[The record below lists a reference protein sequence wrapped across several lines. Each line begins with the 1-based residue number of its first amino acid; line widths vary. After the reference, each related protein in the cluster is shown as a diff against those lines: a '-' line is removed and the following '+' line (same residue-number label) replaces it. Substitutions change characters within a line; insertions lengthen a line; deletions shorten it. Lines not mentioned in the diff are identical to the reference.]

1 MGGVSI
7 VVIGVNHRT
16 GPLAVLE
23 RVSLVDDAITKAL
36 HSLQSRDN
44 ISETVVVSTCNRT
57 EVYAV
62 AERFHGAYADI
73 RDFFCELGGLA
84 PDDLHPHLYSQHD
97 EAAVAHLFEVA
108 AGLDSAVLG
117 EHEILGQVRV
127 AWELA
132 QAEGGARATL
142 NLLFRHA
149 IEVGKRA
156 RTETAIGRATA
167 SVSQAAVEMA
177 NERLGGLT
185 GRRVL
190 VIGAGEMG
198 EGMAVAL
205 ASAGVAE
212 VAVANRTGERAALL
226 ADRVNGRVA
235 PFADLPAAI
244 AEADLVL
251 TSTGSGHIVIDHGT
265 VASAMS
271 ARMARPLLVVD
282 IAVPRDV
289 DSGVSSIPGVS
300 LLDLDDLRTW
310 AAKGI
315 EQRVAEAD
323 KVRSIVAEEVERY
336 LREATARQAAPLVAQ
351 LHERA
356 EAIRSGE
363 IARQA
368 ARLADL
374 TDAQRDAVEAVTR
387 GLVAKLLHGPSV
399 RLKDDVGSPRGERNA
414 AAVRDLFDLQ

>member
-1 MGGVSI
+1 MSI

-23 RVSLVDDAITKAL
+23 RVALSVDAVPKAV
-36 HSLQSRDN
+36 HSLQSRNN
-44 ISETVVVSTCNRT
+44 IAEVVIVSTCNRI

-84 PDDLHPHLYSQHD
+84 PDELHPHLYSQHD
-97 EAAVAHLFEVA
+97 EAAVTHLFEVA

-117 EHEILGQVRV
+117 EHEILGQVRS

-132 QAEGGARATL
+132 QAEGGSRAAL

-149 IEVGKRA
+149 VEVGKRA
-156 RTETAIGRATA
+156 RTETSIGRSTA
-167 SVSQAAVEMA
+167 SVSHAAVEMA
-177 NERLGGLT
+177 KEHLGELT

-190 VIGAGEMG
+190 VVGAGDMS
-198 EGMAVAL
+198 EGMAVAI
-205 ASAGVAE
+205 ASNGVAE
-212 VAVANRTGERAALL
+212 MAVANRTFERAATL
-226 ADRVNGRVA
+226 ARRVSGRVA
-235 PFADLPAAI
+235 PFADLPAGI

-251 TSTGSGHIVIDHGT
+251 TGTGSGHIIIDHDM
-265 VASAMS
+265 VAAAMS
-271 ARMARPLLVVD
+271 ARPHRPLLVVD

-289 DSGVSSIPGVS
+289 DSAVAQIPGVS

-315 EQRVAEAD
+315 ELRKTEAD
-323 KVRSIVAEEVERY
+323 KVRVIVAEEVERY
-336 LREATARQAAPLVAQ
+336 VLEATARQAAPLVAQ

-356 EAIRSGE
+356 EAVRAAE
-363 IARQA
+363 VARQA
-368 ARLADL
+368 RRLAAL
-374 TDAQRDAVEAVTR
+374 TPAQREAVEAVTR
-387 GLVAKLLHGPSV
+387 GVVAKLLHGPSV

>member
-1 MGGVSI
+1 MSI

-23 RVSLVDDAITKAL
+23 RVALSVDAVPKAV
-36 HSLQSRDN
+36 HSLQSRNN
-44 ISETVVVSTCNRT
+44 IAEVVVVSTCNRI

-84 PDDLHPHLYSQHD
+84 PDELHPHLYSQHD
-97 EAAVAHLFEVA
+97 EAAVTHLFEVA

-117 EHEILGQVRV
+117 EHEILGQVRS

-132 QAEGGARATL
+132 QAEGGSRAAL

-149 IEVGKRA
+149 VEVGKRA
-156 RTETAIGRATA
+156 RTETSIGRSTA
-167 SVSQAAVEMA
+167 SVSHAAVEMA
-177 NERLGGLT
+177 KEHLGGLT

-190 VIGAGEMG
+190 VVGAGDMS
-198 EGMAVAL
+198 EGMAVAI
-205 ASAGVAE
+205 ASNGVAE
-212 VAVANRTGERAALL
+212 MAVANRTFERAATL
-226 ADRVNGRVA
+226 ARRVSGRVA
-235 PFADLPAAI
+235 PFADLPAGI

-251 TSTGSGHIVIDHGT
+251 TGTGSGHIIIDHDM
-265 VASAMS
+265 VAAAMS
-271 ARMARPLLVVD
+271 ARPHRPLLIVD

-289 DSGVSSIPGVS
+289 DAAVAQIPGVS

-315 EQRVAEAD
+315 ELRKTEAD
-323 KVRSIVAEEVERY
+323 KVRVIVAEEVERY
-336 LREATARQAAPLVAQ
+336 VLEATARQAAPLVAQ

-356 EAIRSGE
+356 EAVRAAE
-363 IARQA
+363 VARQA
-368 ARLADL
+368 RRLAAL
-374 TDAQRDAVEAVTR
+374 TPAQREAVEAVTR
-387 GLVAKLLHGPSV
+387 GVVAKLLHGPSV

>member
-1 MGGVSI
+1 MSI

-23 RVSLVDDAITKAL
+23 RVTLADHAVAKAV
-36 HSLQSRDN
+36 HSLQARDN
-44 ISETVVVSTCNRT
+44 IAEAVVVSTCNRT

-73 RDFFCELGGLA
+73 RDFFCELGDLA

-117 EHEILGQVRV
+117 EHEILGQVRA

-132 QAEGGARATL
+132 QSEGGARASL

-156 RTETAIGRATA
+156 RTETAISRSTA
-167 SVSQAAVEMA
+167 SVSHAAVEMA
-177 NERLGGLT
+177 TDRLGGLT

-190 VIGAGEMG
+190 VVGAGDMG

-205 ASAGVAE
+205 AGAGVAE
-212 VAVANRTGERAALL
+212 VAVANRTAERAAAL
-226 ADRVNGRVA
+226 ADRVCGRVA
-235 PFADLPAAI
+235 PFTDLPAAI
-244 AEADLVL
+244 AEADVVL
-251 TSTGSGHIVIDHGT
+251 TSTGSGSIVIDHDM
-265 VASAMS
+265 VAGAMS
-271 ARMARPLLVVD
+271 ARPARPLLVVD

-289 DSGVSSIPGVS
+289 DGGVASIPGVS
-300 LLDLDDLRTW
+300 LLDLDDLRRW
-310 AAKGI
+310 AARGI
-315 EQRVAEAD
+315 EQRAAEAD
-323 KVRSIVAEEVERY
+323 KVRAIVAEEVERY
-336 LREATARQAAPLVAQ
+336 VHEATARQAAPLVAQ

-356 EAIRSGE
+356 EAIRAAE
-363 IARQA
+363 LARHAGRLGDLSDAQQA
-368 ARLADL
+368 AV
-374 TDAQRDAVEAVTR
+374 DAMTR
-387 GLVAKLLHGPSV
+387 GLVAKLLHGLSV

>member
-1 MGGVSI
+1 MSI

-23 RVSLVDDAITKAL
+23 RVSLVDDAIVKAV
-36 HSLQSRDN
+36 HALQARDN
-44 ISETVVVSTCNRT
+44 IAEAVVVSTCNRT

-73 RDFFCELGGLA
+73 RDFFCELGDLA

-97 EAAVAHLFEVA
+97 EAAVFHLFEVA

-117 EHEILGQVRV
+117 EHEILGQVRA

-132 QAEGGARATL
+132 QAEGGARASL

-156 RTETAIGRATA
+156 RTETAISRSTA
-167 SVSQAAVEMA
+167 SVSHAAVEMA
-177 NERLGGLT
+177 TERLGGLE

-190 VIGAGEMG
+190 VVGAGEMG

-212 VAVANRTGERAALL
+212 VAVANRTAERAATL
-226 ADRVNGRVA
+226 AERVGGRIA

-244 AEADLVL
+244 AEADVVL
-251 TSTGSGHIVIDHGT
+251 TSTGSGSIIIDHDM
-265 VASAMS
+265 VAAAMF
-271 ARMARPLLVVD
+271 ARPTRALLIVD

-289 DSGVSSIPGVS
+289 DGGVSAIPGVS

-310 AAKGI
+310 AARGI
-315 EQRVAEAD
+315 QQRASEAE
-323 KVRSIVAEEVERY
+323 KVRTIVAEEVERY
-336 LREATARQAAPLVAQ
+336 VHEATARQAAPLVAQ

-356 EAIRSGE
+356 EMLRRAE
-363 IARQA
+363 IARHA
-368 ARLADL
+368 ARLGEL
-374 TDAQRDAVEAVTR
+374 TPAQQAAVEAVTR